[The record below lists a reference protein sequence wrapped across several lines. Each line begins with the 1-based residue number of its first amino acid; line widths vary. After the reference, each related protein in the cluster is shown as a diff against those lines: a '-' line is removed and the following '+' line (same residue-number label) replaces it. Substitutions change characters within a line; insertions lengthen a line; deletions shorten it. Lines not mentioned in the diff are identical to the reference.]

1 MCIRDRSKSTLVTC
15 AQRDGITLIGV
26 VMGGIDSNLICDD
39 MKAVLDYGFQNFT
52 KTDASYGCET
62 ISGGTA
68 MLPQNVKLESL
79 TTKAEETEEG
89 TLVTYELSNQVV
101 GSAVMTDEN
110 YAVFQEKRGVN
121 TDNGQDNSVRDEDSV
136 ITVSRPAEK
145 KEPTDKI
152 EQQGSGTRFVMY
164 LTMGRPV
171 RYRKNDGGTH
181 HCRKQRYDAA

>member
-1 MCIRDRSKSTLVTC
+1 
-15 AQRDGITLIGV
+15 
-26 VMGGIDSNLICDD
+26 
-39 MKAVLDYGFQNFT
+39 
-52 KTDASYGCET
+52 
-62 ISGGTA
+62 

-164 LTMGRPV
+164 LTMGILGILILIGIVLIFVGAGKKKKKR
-171 RYRKNDGGTH
+171 RH
-181 HCRKQRYDAA
+181 

>member
-1 MCIRDRSKSTLVTC
+1 MAVDSEEDASDSRLCQQ
-15 AQRDGITLIGV
+15 A
-26 VMGGIDSNLICDD
+26 GGTDLGDAVGKPYFSGKDNLEYDSCLLYTS
-39 MKAVLDYGFQNFT
+39 VLDYGFQNFT

-110 YAVFQEKRGVN
+110 YAVFQEKRGV
-121 TDNGQDNSVRDEDSV
+121 QMCIRDRNCCVLLD
-136 ITVSRPAEK
+136 P
-145 KEPTDKI
+145 
-152 EQQGSGTRFVMY
+152 Y
-164 LTMGRPV
+164 
-171 RYRKNDGGTH
+171 
-181 HCRKQRYDAA
+181 CR